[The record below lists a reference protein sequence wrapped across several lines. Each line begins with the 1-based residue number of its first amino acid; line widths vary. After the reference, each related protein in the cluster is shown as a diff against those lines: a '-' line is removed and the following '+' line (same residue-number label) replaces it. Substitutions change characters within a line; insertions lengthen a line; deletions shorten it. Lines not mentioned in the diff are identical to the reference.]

1 MNLTYPITMYSN
13 FTDLPPDY
21 EPLQGEIV
29 PLEDEDFIAA
39 NRMGQRMITS
49 NSLERQQWSIYLHYL
64 ALQAFQRWFGQRTTT
79 TTIDDAQ
86 SIILMP
92 DSSAGQAA
100 LCQLNAN
107 PFRLCLLVTDGSSEY
122 WHIPKAT
129 VKEPHLAAHFY
140 FAIVIHEES
149 AQAEILGFLRHGEIS
164 ETVLVQDAYEL
175 TLNALNPNL
184 DTFLLYLSCLD
195 PRAIPLPTA
204 SISTQT
210 SLRQLLIQPVISTGR
225 WLGQQ
230 LDSLSESISWQLL
243 PPWEMAIATR
253 NTRQIASQD
262 VPADPMMTLSE
273 ILINLTRGGVT
284 LAIDHRP
291 AYRDIRLG
299 LLNLRLYVITAPEET
314 QHPEWSL
321 LVVLC
326 QQDGSDLPEGISLQ
340 IQDATQQLVDRQT
353 DTNAFD
359 YLYVKVS
366 GEQTEQFTV
375 TLDYQTESLTL
386 PPFAFQ

>member
-13 FTDLPPDY
+13 FTDPPPDY

-39 NRMGQRMITS
+39 HRMGQRRITS
-49 NSLERQQWSIYLHYL
+49 NPLRQQWSIYLHYL

-86 SIILMP
+86 SIILLP

-107 PFRLCLLVTDGSSEY
+107 PFRLCLLVTDGSSEN

-149 AQAEILGFLRHGEIS
+149 AQAEILGFLCHGDIA
-164 ETVLVQDAYEL
+164 ETALAQDTYEL

-195 PRAIPLPTA
+195 PRAIPLPIAPSPRTN
-204 SISTQT
+204 
-210 SLRQLLIQPVISTGR
+210 LRQILIQPVISTGQ
-225 WLGQQ
+225 WLSQQ
-230 LDSLSESISWQLL
+230 LDTLSEAISWQLL

-253 NTRQIASQD
+253 NTRQNASQD
-262 VPADPMMTLSE
+262 VASDPMTTLSE
-273 ILINLTRGGVT
+273 ILINLTRGGMT

-314 QHPEWSL
+314 PQPEWSL
-321 LVVLC
+321 LVILC

-340 IQDATQQLVDRQT
+340 IQDAMQQLVDRQM
-353 DTNAFD
+353 DTNVFD
-359 YLYVKVS
+359 YLYAKVS